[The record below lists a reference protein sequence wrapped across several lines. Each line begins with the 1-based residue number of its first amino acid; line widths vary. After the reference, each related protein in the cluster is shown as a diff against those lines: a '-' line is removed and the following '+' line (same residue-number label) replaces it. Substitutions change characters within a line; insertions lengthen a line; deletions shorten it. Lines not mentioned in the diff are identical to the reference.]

1 MQELGSQDLNIDA
14 IKAKIAENLEEQ
26 RILTE

>member
-1 MQELGSQDLNIDA
+1 MQELGSQDLNIGA
-14 IKAKIAENLEEQ
+14 IKANIAENLEEQ

>member
-1 MQELGSQDLNIDA
+1 MQELGSQDLNIEA